1 MTKLTISDWDG
12 EEITIYEDHNR
23 PRMRKDQT
31 PPGEQ
36 QLTPEQVEKL
46 RRSEANQRHLQ
57 DLYTE
62 ARKCQLRRWPV
73 MPIRAG
79 TPRRVRPT
87 TAVLSGVGSP
97 SQACSEF

>member
-31 PPGEQ
+31 PEGER
-36 QLTPEQVEKL
+36 QLSPEEVERQN
-46 RRSEANQRHLQ
+46 RRAANERHLQ
-57 DLYTE
+57 DLYDE
-62 ARKCQLRRWPV
+62 ARACNLRRWPA
-73 MPIRAG
+73 MTIPKG
-79 TPRRVRPT
+79 TPRRIRST
-87 TAVLSGVGSP
+87 TPVLSGVGSP